1 MKNRTLEAHK
11 IFFDNYLIFSTGL
24 GIFTY
29 KNLEDILCI
38 RHFTFFQFFILYSWL
53 YYLFSPD
60 SSGSYLRLTWYLI
73 IYLLITRRAEK
84 QEQRCS
90 FSFTFRCRVFIL
102 PQNYSRS
109 DDIVQIPVTF
119 CYFSR
124 KFQVPLPQL
133 SVLIIH

>member
-1 MKNRTLEAHK
+1 MGSYVHSVFNGTLQTKNRTLEAHK
-11 IFFDNYLIFSTGL
+11 NYFVNYLIFSTGL

-29 KNLEDILCI
+29 KNLEDIYVFGTL
-38 RHFTFFQFFILYSWL
+38 HFFLFFILYSWL

-90 FSFTFRCRVFIL
+90 FSFTFRCRII
-102 PQNYSRS
+102 SRYKIS
-109 DDIVQIPVTF
+109 TLGYVQLRF
-119 CYFSR
+119 LLDAKY
-124 KFQVPLPQL
+124 
-133 SVLIIH
+133 